1 MIKDAEIPGV
11 SLRQLNLMISREAYF
26 RAKDE
31 AARTGMFL
39 KRWVQDAIME
49 KADRDQKVG

>member
-1 MIKDAEIPGV
+1 
-11 SLRQLNLMISREAYF
+11 MISREAYF